1 MVNTAKN
8 FLTTLNNLQQMY
20 FFKRSN
26 SKKAEATVELI
37 ANNITNK
44 MTRVPKNTQQNNSE
58 TFTNDND
65 KEIHKKRYIA

>member
-1 MVNTAKN
+1 
-8 FLTTLNNLQQMY
+8 MY

-26 SKKAEATVELI
+26 SKKAEATGELI

-58 TFTNDND
+58 TVTNDND
-65 KEIHKKRYIA
+65 KEIPKKRYIA